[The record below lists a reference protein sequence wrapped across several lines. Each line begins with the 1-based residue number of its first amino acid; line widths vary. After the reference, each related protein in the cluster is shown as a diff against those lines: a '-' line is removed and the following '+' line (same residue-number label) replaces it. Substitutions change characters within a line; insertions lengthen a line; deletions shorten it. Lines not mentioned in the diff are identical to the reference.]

1 MCMIWW
7 LGPVVGLLIGIIF
20 GWVICRAQFKKKSA
34 GTLRVDSS
42 DPSEAPYLFLEL
54 KNEGMNMIRKG
65 RIVIFKV
72 DLNGYMPRK

>member
-1 MCMIWW
+1 MIWW

-20 GWVICRAQFKKKSA
+20 GWVIYRAQFKKKSA

-54 KNEGMNMIRKG
+54 ERGGMDVIYRNK
-65 RIVIFKV
+65 IVIFKV
-72 DLNGYMPRK
+72 DLNGYRSRK